1 MKHNNNENAVSPVVS
16 IILMLAIV
24 IILAAVIGAFVFGM
38 AGDQHKSRALG
49 ITATIYSGDVNLMLV
64 SGTNEDL
71 GALDSIDVY
80 LNGVKQAAAWSPDNI
95 GDSTTYSGSYAKGDK
110 VRLIGHFYPN
120 DEQIILYDSTL

>member
-49 ITATIYSGDVNLMLV
+49 ISAKLHSGDVVLTLV
-64 SGTNEDL
+64 TGTNEDL

-80 LNGVKQAAAWSPDNI
+80 IGGVKQSEWEPASV
-95 GDSTTYSGSYAKGDK
+95 GDTTKYPGSYNKGDK
-110 VRLIGHFYPN
+110 IRLIGHFYPN